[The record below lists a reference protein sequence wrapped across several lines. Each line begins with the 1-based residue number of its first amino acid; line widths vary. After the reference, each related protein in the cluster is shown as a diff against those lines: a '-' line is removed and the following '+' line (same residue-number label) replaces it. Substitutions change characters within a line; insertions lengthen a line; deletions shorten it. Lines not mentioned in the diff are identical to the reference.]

1 MNHQKISVQESLLES
16 LNKKQIR
23 WRAKTKIDFLWENFM
38 KKNLFIFAAA
48 VFSARIMSCK
58 KSETADLLSQIQK
71 KGKITIAM
79 EGTWAP
85 WTYHDEKNELVGYDV
100 EVGKKIAE
108 KLGVKA
114 EFVEVD
120 WDGIF
125 AGIDSKRYDL
135 SLNGVEVTQERAFKY
150 DFSEPYAYTHTALI
164 VKKDNDSIKKFEDLK
179 GRTTTNSLGSTYA
192 EFAESLGAKVVTIDS
207 FEETLQL
214 VEHGRADAT
223 LNDNATFF
231 YYQKIKPENPFKLAA
246 LTENA
251 SHVAIPMRKGEETK
265 TLLEAVNKAIEE
277 LKQSGELAQISQK
290 YFGAD
295 LTK

>member
-1 MNHQKISVQESLLES
+1 
-16 LNKKQIR
+16 
-23 WRAKTKIDFLWENFM
+23 M
-38 KKNLFIFAAA
+38 KKILTVLAAA
-48 VFSARIMSCK
+48 VFTAGLFSCK
-58 KSETADLLSQIQK
+58 KAGEEDLLSRIQK

-108 KLGVKA
+108 KLGVEA

-125 AGIDSKRYDL
+125 AGLDSKRYDI
-135 SLNGVEVTQERAFKY
+135 SLNGVEITEERTLKY
-150 DFSEPYAYTHTALI
+150 DFSEPYAFTHTALI
-164 VKKDNDSIKKFEDLK
+164 VKKGDDSIKRFEDLK
-179 GRTTTNSLGSTYA
+179 GKTTTNSLGSTYA
-192 EFAESLGAKVVTIDS
+192 EFAESYGAKVVTIDS

-223 LNDNATFF
+223 LNDNATFY
-231 YYQKIKPENPFKLAA
+231 YYQKIKPENPFKVAV
-246 LTENA
+246 LTEEA
-251 SHVAIPMRKGEETK
+251 SRVAVPMRKGEETK
-265 TLLEAVNKAIEE
+265 KLLEAVNKAIEE

>member
-1 MNHQKISVQESLLES
+1 
-16 LNKKQIR
+16 
-23 WRAKTKIDFLWENFM
+23 M

-48 VFSARIMSCK
+48 VFSAGIISCK

-192 EFAESLGAKVVTIDS
+192 EYAESLGAKVVTIDS

-214 VEHGRADAT
+214 VEHGRTDAT

>member
-1 MNHQKISVQESLLES
+1 
-16 LNKKQIR
+16 
-23 WRAKTKIDFLWENFM
+23 M
-38 KKNLFIFAAA
+38 KKILTVLAAA
-48 VFSARIMSCK
+48 VFTAGLFSCK
-58 KSETADLLSQIQK
+58 KTGEEDLLSRIQK

-108 KLGVKA
+108 KLGVEA

-125 AGIDSKRYDL
+125 AGLDSKRYDI
-135 SLNGVEVTQERAFKY
+135 SLNGVEITEERTLKY
-150 DFSEPYAYTHTALI
+150 DFSEPYAFTHTALI
-164 VKKDNDSIKKFEDLK
+164 VKKGDDSIKRFEDLK
-179 GRTTTNSLGSTYA
+179 GKTTTNSLGSTYA
-192 EFAESLGAKVVTIDS
+192 EFAESYGAKVVTIDS

-223 LNDNATFF
+223 LNDNATFY
-231 YYQKIKPENPFKLAA
+231 YYQKIKPENPFKVAV
-246 LTENA
+246 LTEEA
-251 SHVAIPMRKGEETK
+251 SRVAVPMRKGEETK

-277 LKQSGELAQISQK
+277 LKQSGELAQISEK

>member
-1 MNHQKISVQESLLES
+1 
-16 LNKKQIR
+16 
-23 WRAKTKIDFLWENFM
+23 M
-38 KKNLFIFAAA
+38 KKILTVLVAA
-48 VFSARIMSCK
+48 VFTAGLFSCK
-58 KSETADLLSQIQK
+58 KAGKEDLLSRIQK

-85 WTYHDEKNELVGYDV
+85 WTYHDEKNELTGYDV

-108 KLGVKA
+108 KLGVEA

-125 AGIDSKRYDL
+125 AGLDSKRYDI
-135 SLNGVEVTQERAFKY
+135 SLNGVEITEERTLKY
-150 DFSEPYAYTHTALI
+150 DFSEPYAFTHTALI
-164 VKKDNDSIKKFEDLK
+164 VKKGDDSIKRFEDLK
-179 GRTTTNSLGSTYA
+179 GKTTTNSLGSTYA
-192 EFAESLGAKVVTIDS
+192 ELAESYGAKVVTIDS

-223 LNDNATFF
+223 LNDNATFY
-231 YYQKIKPENPFKLAA
+231 YYQKIKPENPFKVAV
-246 LTENA
+246 LTEEA
-251 SHVAIPMRKGEETK
+251 SLVAVPMRKGEETK
-265 TLLEAVNKAIEE
+265 KLLEAVNKAIEE
-277 LKQSGELAQISQK
+277 LKQSGELAQLSEK

>member
-1 MNHQKISVQESLLES
+1 
-16 LNKKQIR
+16 
-23 WRAKTKIDFLWENFM
+23 M
-38 KKNLFIFAAA
+38 KKILTVLAAA
-48 VFSARIMSCK
+48 VFTAGLFSCK
-58 KSETADLLSQIQK
+58 KAGEEDLLSRIQK

-85 WTYHDEKNELVGYDV
+85 WTYHDEKNELTGYDV

-108 KLGVKA
+108 KLGVEA

-125 AGIDSKRYDL
+125 AGLDSKRYDI
-135 SLNGVEVTQERAFKY
+135 SLNGVEITEERTLKY
-150 DFSEPYAYTHTALI
+150 DFSEPYAFTHTALI
-164 VKKDNDSIKKFEDLK
+164 VKKGDDSIKRFEDLK
-179 GRTTTNSLGSTYA
+179 GKTTTNSLGSTYA
-192 EFAESLGAKVVTIDS
+192 ELAESYGAKVVTIDS

-223 LNDNATFF
+223 LNDNATFY
-231 YYQKIKPENPFKLAA
+231 YYQKIKPENPFKAA
-246 LTENA
+246 VLTEEANR
-251 SHVAIPMRKGEETK
+251 VAVPMRKGEETK
-265 TLLEAVNKAIEE
+265 KLLEAVNKAIEE
-277 LKQSGELAQISQK
+277 LKQSGELARISEK

>member
-1 MNHQKISVQESLLES
+1 
-16 LNKKQIR
+16 
-23 WRAKTKIDFLWENFM
+23 M
-38 KKNLFIFAAA
+38 KKTLTVLAAA
-48 VFSARIMSCK
+48 VFVTGIFSCK
-58 KSETADLLSQIQK
+58 KAGEEDLLSRIQK

-85 WTYHDEKNELVGYDV
+85 WTYHDEKNELTGYDV

-108 KLGVKA
+108 KLGVEA

-125 AGIDSKRYDL
+125 AGLDSKRYDI
-135 SLNGVEVTQERAFKY
+135 SLNGVEITEERTLKY
-150 DFSEPYAYTHTALI
+150 DFSEPYAFTHTALI
-164 VKKDNDSIKKFEDLK
+164 VKKGDDSIKRFEDLK
-179 GRTTTNSLGSTYA
+179 GKTTTNSLGSTYA
-192 EFAESLGAKVVTIDS
+192 EFAESYGAKVVTIDS

-223 LNDNATFF
+223 LNDNATFY
-231 YYQKIKPENPFKLAA
+231 YYQKIKPENPFKAA
-246 LTENA
+246 VLTEEA
-251 SHVAIPMRKGEETK
+251 SRVAVPMRKGEETK
-265 TLLEAVNKAIEE
+265 KLLEAVNKAIEE
-277 LKQSGELAQISQK
+277 LKQSGELARISEK

>member
-1 MNHQKISVQESLLES
+1 MFTYTDNEQL
-16 LNKKQIR
+16 KKEL
-23 WRAKTKIDFLWENFM
+23 KKLVIDSGL
-38 KKNLFIFAAA
+38 
-48 VFSARIMSCK
+48 
-58 KSETADLLSQIQK
+58 TQ
-71 KGKITIAM
+71 
-79 EGTWAP
+79 
-85 WTYHDEKNELVGYDV
+85 
-100 EVGKKIAE
+100 KKIAE
-108 KLGVKA
+108 KMGVKA

-192 EFAESLGAKVVTIDS
+192 EYAESLGAKVVTIDS

-231 YYQKIKPENPFKLAA
+231 YYQKIKPVPYYLAWVIGA
-246 LTENA
+246 FVFP
-251 SHVAIPMRKGEETK
+251 SHRF
-265 TLLEAVNKAIEE
+265 LL
-277 LKQSGELAQISQK
+277 
-290 YFGAD
+290 
-295 LTK
+295 

>member
-1 MNHQKISVQESLLES
+1 MKIFKILSVFCFTVFAICGCAKKTSGDELLGEI
-16 LNKKQIR
+16 K
-23 WRAKTKIDFLWENFM
+23 
-38 KKNLFIFAAA
+38 
-48 VFSARIMSCK
+48 
-58 KSETADLLSQIQK
+58 K
-71 KGKITIAM
+71 KGEMVIAT

-85 WTYHDEKNELVGYDV
+85 WTFHDEKDMLTGFDI
-100 EVGKKIAE
+100 EVARKIAE
-108 KLGVKA
+108 KIGVKA
-114 EFVEVD
+114 NFVEVE

-192 EFAESLGAKVVTIDS
+192 EYAESLGAKVVTIDS

>member
-1 MNHQKISVQESLLES
+1 
-16 LNKKQIR
+16 
-23 WRAKTKIDFLWENFM
+23 M

-48 VFSARIMSCK
+48 VFSAGIMSCQ
-58 KSETADLLSQIQK
+58 KSESADLLSQIQK

-135 SLNGVEVTQERAFKY
+135 SLNGVEVTQERVFKY

-179 GRTTTNSLGSTYA
+179 
-192 EFAESLGAKVVTIDS
+192 E
-207 FEETLQL
+207 
-214 VEHGRADAT
+214 
-223 LNDNATFF
+223 
-231 YYQKIKPENPFKLAA
+231 AA
-246 LTENA
+246 L
-251 SHVAIPMRKGEETK
+251 
-265 TLLEAVNKAIEE
+265 
-277 LKQSGELAQISQK
+277 
-290 YFGAD
+290 
-295 LTK
+295 

>member
-1 MNHQKISVQESLLES
+1 
-16 LNKKQIR
+16 
-23 WRAKTKIDFLWENFM
+23 M
-38 KKNLFIFAAA
+38 KKILTVLAAA
-48 VFSARIMSCK
+48 VFVTGIFSCK
-58 KSETADLLSQIQK
+58 KAGETDLLSQIQK

-85 WTYHDEKNELVGYDV
+85 WTYHDEKNELTGYDV

-108 KLGVKA
+108 KLGVEA

-125 AGIDSKRYDL
+125 AGLDAKRYDI
-135 SLNGVEVTQERAFKY
+135 SLNGVEITEERTLKY

-164 VKKDNDSIKKFEDLK
+164 VKKDNDSIKTFEDLK
-179 GRTTTNSLGSTYA
+179 GKTTTNSLGSTYA
-192 EFAESLGAKVVTIDS
+192 ELAESYGAKVVTIDS

-223 LNDNATFF
+223 LNDNATFY
-231 YYQKIKPENPFKLAA
+231 YYQKIKPENPFKAA
-246 LTENA
+246 VLTQEA
-251 SHVAIPMRKGEETK
+251 SRVAVPMRKGEETK
-265 TLLEAVNKAIEE
+265 ALMEAVNKAIEE
-277 LKQSGELAQISQK
+277 LKQSGELAQLSEK

-295 LTK
+295 LTR